1 MDFETEEELAGL
13 CRITMTIEEGDTQAT
28 GVIVRGGGSAP
39 VSRGV
44 VLPVSRGVVL
54 EGKHK

>member
-1 MDFETEEELAGL
+1 
-13 CRITMTIEEGDTQAT
+13 MTIEEGDTQAT

-39 VSRGV
+39 VSK
-44 VLPVSRGVVL
+44 GVVL